1 MGESGIRRCL
11 KLGAVGSCETAFPGA
26 ATVYVNGCQGEGGR
40 PKLTYTEGAVGASA
54 VRCSRRDFLHGS
66 LALAGLGLISA
77 CGVLPPKRFRAIGS
91 IPIVWAWTMSRS
103 PSRAPLRCGTCTAS
117 SRRRECGTM
126 ASRRTV

>member
-11 KLGAVGSCETAFPGA
+11 KLGAVGSCETAFSGA

-54 VRCSRRDFLHGS
+54 LRCSRREFLQGS

-77 CGVLPPKRFRAIGS
+77 CGVLPPQARPPASGM
-91 IPIVWAWTMSRS
+91 VQRS
-103 PSRAPLRCGTCTAS
+103 PTAASPQGDPSAQEGLAIRASPGGGELLKVWPNGR
-117 SRRRECGTM
+117 
-126 ASRRTV
+126 